1 LRSTKAFSS
10 EVETGSRK
18 ENAPN
23 QESRASFRF
32 NNGKGSSGTGVGK
45 RCDVDPADGPNRQPP
60 AAGTALTSSLQF
72 GGILHPMA
80 ESRRAPRHIVLKA
93 GTVKS
98 GGAAVNC
105 LVRNLSK
112 TGPAL
117 EVSDESRIPGRFVLV
132 VPGDGLHLPC
142 RIVWRK
148 PRRVG
153 VVFG

>member
-1 LRSTKAFSS
+1 
-10 EVETGSRK
+10 
-18 ENAPN
+18 
-23 QESRASFRF
+23 
-32 NNGKGSSGTGVGK
+32 
-45 RCDVDPADGPNRQPP
+45 
-60 AAGTALTSSLQF
+60 
-72 GGILHPMA
+72 MA

-112 TGPAL
+112 TGAAL

-148 PRRVG
+148 SRRVG

>member
-1 LRSTKAFSS
+1 
-10 EVETGSRK
+10 
-18 ENAPN
+18 
-23 QESRASFRF
+23 
-32 NNGKGSSGTGVGK
+32 
-45 RCDVDPADGPNRQPP
+45 
-60 AAGTALTSSLQF
+60 
-72 GGILHPMA
+72 MA

-98 GGAAVNC
+98 GGAAVDC

-112 TGPAL
+112 TGAAL
-117 EVSDESRIPGRFVLV
+117 EISDESRIPGRFVLV

-142 RIVWRK
+142 RIVWRR